1 MEIHADY
8 AHRETLRAALRGH
21 EDKLVAAVASK
32 QAALNAEWK
41 ADLKADLGRVRA
53 WLRTLDLGR

>member
-1 MEIHADY
+1 MELHADK
-8 AHRETLRAALRGH
+8 AHRDTLRAALRGH
-21 EDKLVAAVASK
+21 EDKLVEAIASR
-32 QAALNAEWK
+32 QAAINADWK